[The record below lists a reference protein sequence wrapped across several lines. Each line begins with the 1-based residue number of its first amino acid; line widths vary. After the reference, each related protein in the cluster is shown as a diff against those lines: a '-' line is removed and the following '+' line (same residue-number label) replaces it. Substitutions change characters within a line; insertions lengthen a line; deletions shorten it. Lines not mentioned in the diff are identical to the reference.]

1 MFDECL
7 YNTQPRRDSD
17 GRNRVDEKEVTP
29 EVQQE
34 VAALWPQVTTENL
47 NDISDFRGFRTEFM
61 QLFGFNVEG
70 VDYDAEVD
78 PNVALN
84 NLLD

>member
-1 MFDECL
+1 MRFVRSNSGTAFLVADD
-7 YNTQPRRDSD
+7 RRASYSRKT
-17 GRNRVDEKEVTP
+17 G
-29 EVQQE
+29 
-34 VAALWPQVTTENL
+34 
-47 NDISDFRGFRTEFM
+47 DFRGFRTEFM